1 MFKDYYMG
9 LPDGGADAYLER
21 LGMQRPEKLTKE
33 YLDELV
39 MAHQCC
45 IPFENLDIYDLHK
58 PVSIVPKD
66 LFDKIVTRKRGGYC
80 FELNGLFVLLLQALG
95 YDAYSCPCRVLRE
108 ITATP
113 NPVRHR
119 GTIIRL
125 DGKYLFCDVG
135 FGGPMPPATVVL
147 EDGVRQVIDGETYW
161 VERNS
166 EFWWTLKRLTKGKLE
181 IGMGGALPD
190 DEVREAPVLMLS
202 QAQWEAV
209 DFILPNEYCSLGP
222 NASFARERLVNV
234 KRRDGHISL
243 RGNVLTTVKNGV
255 RERREVTEEEAW
267 ALIRDELKLIVE

>member
-1 MFKDYYMG
+1 MFKDYYKG
-9 LPDGGADAYLER
+9 LPEGGADAYLER
-21 LGMQRPEKLTKE
+21 LGMQRPKQLTKE

-39 MAHQCC
+39 KAHQCN
-45 IPFENLDIYDLHK
+45 IPFENLDIYDLKK
-58 PVSIVPKD
+58 PISIVPKD

-108 ITATP
+108 DTPTP

-147 EDGVRQVIDGETYW
+147 EDGTRQIVDGETYW
-161 VERNS
+161 FERKS

-181 IGMGGALPD
+181 IGMGGTPPD
-190 DEVREAPVLMLS
+190 DAVREAPVLMVS